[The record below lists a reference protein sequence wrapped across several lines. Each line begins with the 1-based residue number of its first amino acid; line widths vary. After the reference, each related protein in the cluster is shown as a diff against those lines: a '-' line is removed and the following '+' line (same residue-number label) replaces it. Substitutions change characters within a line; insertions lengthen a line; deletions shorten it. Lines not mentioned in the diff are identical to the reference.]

1 MSTASNTPTRPQA
14 VPAGP
19 FFRLAALFYD
29 LLILASL
36 LFLVSALTLWLL
48 PEGVRTTPLGHGI
61 TLLLAVL
68 TIYLYHFYFW
78 LKGGSTSGQAPWKLR
93 VVQIDGRHVTAQQAA
108 LRTLYLLALWPI
120 GWVWWFFSDG
130 RLLHEVLSQTRTAR
144 IVQAP

>member
-68 TIYLYHFYFW
+68 TIYIAFANF
-78 LKGGSTSGQAPWKLR
+78 Q
-93 VVQIDGRHVTAQQAA
+93 V
-108 LRTLYLLALWPI
+108 LA
-120 GWVWWFFSDG
+120 G
-130 RLLHEVLSQTRTAR
+130 
-144 IVQAP
+144 